1 MPISDFREIGE
12 SPDRPNTS
20 PLGNI
25 LQAFPPTTLDV
36 HYRNGYI
43 FRLDPCNVVTGYNPD
58 YCDEHTPKVNPSF
71 YGPNVQVPV
80 RMLQTAFACSTVGT
94 TDDELRHWA
103 KSPLQLRLWS
113 NVDTILTALLSAQA
127 VDQTPFPLPAADVL
141 AKAAQY
147 LSTNGQS
154 GTGVIYGP
162 QEWLSTLGMDYLIR
176 WDETNKHY
184 RDSAGNIII
193 PSSVDNAKVYAFDSF
208 VDIKTSDIQILD
220 EFMPGQRQ
228 TNDRTVRAEQLYTVA
243 IGPCVVG
250 SFDVGIT
257 AIGDSVIVE
266 PGSFPIN
273 VNIVGPD
280 PLPVTIAGG
289 SPHLACATDFVTVCP
304 GEEPL
309 VVEILGVMP
318 VSGSLPV
325 AFDTPVPVTFVGD
338 CSGNPIP
345 VCFDLSYTTDS
356 VTIRPGPDPIP
367 VTLSGG
373 SLLMQYITGATTTV
387 VKATPGTF
395 YRISVLDGSGVNTVT
410 IYDNTAGS
418 GPIIAIINVA
428 KLSGTI
434 EFGGVFTVGL
444 TVVST
449 GADTKLSVVYL

>member
-113 NVDTILTALLSAQA
+113 NVDTILTALLQAQA
-127 VDQTPFPLPAADVL
+127 VDQTPLPLPAADVL

-176 WDETNKHY
+176 WVPEKNHY

-250 SFDVGIT
+250 SFDVGVT
-257 AIGDSVIVE
+257 VIGDSVIVE
-266 PGSFPIN
+266 PGTFPIN
-273 VNIVGPD
+273 VNILSPD
-280 PLPVTIAGG
+280 PLPVI
-289 SPHLACATDFVTVCP
+289 
-304 GEEPL
+304 
-309 VVEILGVMP
+309 
-318 VSGSLPV
+318 
-325 AFDTPVPVTFVGD
+325 FVGD

-345 VCFDLSYTTDS
+345 VCFNLDYTTDS
-356 VTIRPGPDPIP
+356 VTIRPGPAPIP

-373 SLLMQYITGATTTV
+373 ALTMKYIEGATTTV
-387 VKATPGTF
+387 VKATTGTF